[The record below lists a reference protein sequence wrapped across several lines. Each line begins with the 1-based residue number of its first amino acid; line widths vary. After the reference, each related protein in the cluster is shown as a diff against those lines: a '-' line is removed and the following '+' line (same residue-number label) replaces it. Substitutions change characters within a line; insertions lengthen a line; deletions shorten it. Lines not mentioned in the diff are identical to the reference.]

1 MTNPTDDEV
10 TDCIKH
16 HLPAILNSDFLKD
29 EGAMVWQCRE
39 CIRET
44 KEINKPVILEHDG
57 IKEIMTTYH
66 VGEAKLGTL
75 KICPKCTHYRCICK
89 YREMGL

>member
-1 MTNPTDDEV
+1 MTSPTPSEV
-10 TDCIKH
+10 IDCIKH
-16 HLPAILNSDFLKD
+16 HLPAIRDKD
-29 EGAMVWQCRE
+29 NIWQCRE

-44 KEINKPVILEHDG
+44 KEINKPIIVEHDG

-66 VGEAKLGTL
+66 LGEARLGTL

>member
-1 MTNPTDDEV
+1 MTSPTPDDEV

-16 HLPAILNSDFLKD
+16 HLPSIYQEMDGVK
-29 EGAMVWQCRE
+29 VWQCRE

-44 KEINKPVILEHDG
+44 EETNLPVILEHDG

-66 VGEAKLGTL
+66 VGEARIGRLT
-75 KICPKCTHYRCICK
+75 ICPKCTHYRCICK